1 MLALVFIHPVVTVVV
16 VIVDTSRIVVEHL
29 YAHLVVAFIEEVH
42 QAADLDVMGA
52 SELLPADVEVHLAFP
67 IEQDLH
73 GPPAEATSCF
83 PQDHLGRFMAGKKFG
98 ELV

>member
-42 QAADLDVMGA
+42 QAADRHVLFVSNIA
-52 SELLPADVEVHLAFP
+52 YK
-67 IEQDLH
+67 
-73 GPPAEATSCF
+73 
-83 PQDHLGRFMAGKKFG
+83 LGY
-98 ELV
+98 V